1 MAKRNDLEP
10 GASLIFAGRPSVM
23 ATRGGTWRPL
33 GNPNKRG
40 VQTTVWQT
48 TCFFKTR
55 EAKRKKGSQVYYVRN
70 MFSQDL
76 ASNSLEVL
84 PAHSVRVR
92 GHPFLHPKRA
102 QWESCA
108 PYFGVAGRAPVLVKV
123 AFREQLNQGFNISQ
137 TMSLWNTPQTNSGLS
152 VQLHY
157 VQ

>member
-1 MAKRNDLEP
+1 MPAVRQLWPRE
-10 GASLIFAGRPSVM
+10 GAQ
-23 ATRGGTWRPL
+23 ATSGQSTRHVQEGCADNRRGKL
-33 GNPNKRG
+33 M
-40 VQTTVWQT
+40 
-48 TCFFKTR
+48 FFLKTR
-55 EAKRKKGSQVYYVRN
+55 EARRKKGSQVYYVRN